1 MYEKK
6 ALGGSRVLYKVSED
20 SLELPGCLPF
30 QEVGPMTTILW
41 QGCVFWIEE
50 RIALKIAQN
59 GLIVWSQ

>member
-30 QEVGPMTTILW
+30 QEVGPMTTIL
-41 QGCVFWIEE
+41 
-50 RIALKIAQN
+50 
-59 GLIVWSQ
+59 